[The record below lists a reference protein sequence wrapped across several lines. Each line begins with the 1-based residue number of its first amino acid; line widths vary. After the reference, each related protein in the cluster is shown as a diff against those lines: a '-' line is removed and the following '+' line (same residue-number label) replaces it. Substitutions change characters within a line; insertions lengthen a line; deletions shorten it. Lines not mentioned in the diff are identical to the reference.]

1 MLRFDEE
8 NDQQLVSATC
18 GVLLSP
24 QLPSLPKPTI
34 AMSSLTSAVA
44 VSDASSLDCLSILA
58 IRRFCRLSYASRCEV
73 WVDEHCSDAMYWSG
87 LLRSTVLADCRKS

>member
-1 MLRFDEE
+1 M
-8 NDQQLVSATC
+8 SATC

-24 QLPSLPKPTI
+24 QLPSLLKLTL

-58 IRRFCRLSYASRCEV
+58 IRRFCRLSYASLASAGVRSGFMNT
-73 WVDEHCSDAMYWSG
+73 DDAMYWSE
-87 LLRSTVLADCRKS
+87 LFRSTVLADCSKS